1 MESETLHSAHL
12 RAVSL
17 SSLGLSKKAAAAAA
31 EKLTT
36 TTLEG
41 GMRDYVEPPIDEW
54 MLNDV
59 QNIFPPTNLPIGFY
73 ISLFVIEV
81 SPNKMKWKTKMTDGY
96 LRT

>member
-1 MESETLHSAHL
+1 MFLIRRLECQTGESSAPMESETLHSAHL

-59 QNIFPPTNLPIGFY
+59 QNIF
-73 ISLFVIEV
+73 
-81 SPNKMKWKTKMTDGY
+81 SPYQPNWFLY
-96 LRT
+96 LIVCD